1 MTGFDPNRTS
11 SAQGKL
17 AALKSKPITAPP
29 MPANAVDQVGSSLA
43 DQCDAGGVAKA
54 FSKRDRNLG
63 VSG

>member
-1 MTGFDPNRTS
+1 VAHYRSLGNPRAHSF
-11 SAQGKL
+11 G
-17 AALKSKPITAPP
+17 
-29 MPANAVDQVGSSLA
+29 NAVDQVGSFLA